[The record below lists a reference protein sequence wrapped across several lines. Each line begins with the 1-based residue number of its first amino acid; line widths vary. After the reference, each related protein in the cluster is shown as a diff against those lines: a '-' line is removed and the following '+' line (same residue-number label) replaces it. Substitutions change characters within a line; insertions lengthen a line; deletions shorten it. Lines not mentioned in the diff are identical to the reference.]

1 MKTSIKEKMAKSK
14 KKHVSTPI
22 KIDLDN
28 INIDKLKRLDEEQL
42 RKKILI
48 PLLKYIDAQNV
59 IDMHGSGEEGI
70 DIYFETFDIFGN
82 RLRLGMQVK
91 SVDLV
96 YSARPSNRNLLTILH
111 QIKMAFSKKI
121 RVITSDRSGEVYID
135 GFYIVTCGKI
145 TEPAIRYIYENRN
158 QYPNIHIID
167 GDRLMEIIKNKDLLK
182 QRKIEFSI
190 GAPKAIYEDNSLPED

>member
-1 MKTSIKEKMAKSK
+1 
-14 KKHVSTPI
+14 
-22 KIDLDN
+22 
-28 INIDKLKRLDEEQL
+28 
-42 RKKILI
+42 
-48 PLLKYIDAQNV
+48 
-59 IDMHGSGEEGI
+59 MHGSGEEGI

-190 GAPKAIYEDNSLPED
+190 GAPRAIYGDNSLPED

>member
-1 MKTSIKEKMAKSK
+1 MARSK
-14 KKHVSTPI
+14 KKYISTSLR
-22 KIDLDN
+22 IDLEN
-28 INIDKLKRLDEEQL
+28 INIDKLKKLDEKQL
-42 RKKILI
+42 RKEILI

-59 IDMHGSGEEGI
+59 IDMHGSEEEGI

-96 YSARPSNRNLLTILH
+96 YSARPSNGNLLTILN
-111 QIKMAFSKKI
+111 QIKMAFSKKVRI
-121 RVITSDRSGEVYID
+121 ITSDRSGEVYID
-135 GFYIVTCGKI
+135 GFYIVTCGRI

-190 GAPKAIYEDNSLPED
+190 GAPRAIYGDNSLPED